1 MQSQLLYFSL
11 QRSSP
16 LLKISRWKQSTHY
29 HLEKVP
35 VWTLEVWCSSL
46 SQHTSGHH
54 KLRKPPHALRPFLR
68 LAVLPWGEIFGR
80 IPPSNRL
87 RENWVGPA
95 CPTGIKYYLYSSSPH
110 SCYIPRYVKQVSYL
124 FNKYVLNV
132 CCGPGALPGVQRWNV
147 KGITFWELPVQWE
160 DRPTNWE
167 FNIICSVST
176 QEARA
181 NC

>member
-1 MQSQLLYFSL
+1 MSYGSCRANFFISACKGHLLC
-11 QRSSP
+11 
-16 LLKISRWKQSTHY
+16 WKSAG
-29 HLEKVP
+29 ENN
-35 VWTLEVWCSSL
+35 TLSITL
-46 SQHTSGHH
+46 RRYQHTSGHH

-68 LAVLPWGEIFGR
+68 LAVLPWGEIR

-95 CPTGIKYYLYSSSPH
+95 CHTGIKYYLYSSSPH
-110 SCYIPRYVKQVSYL
+110 SCCIPRYVKQVCYL

-167 FNIICSVST
+167 FNIIYSVST